1 MNNDIIKPSRT
12 FIFLFMVPLVILMIT
27 LIAYFKVNQ
36 GKAFI
41 GTIMLGILVACIRA
55 KWMLRKHVEFWVA
68 IAMILLVESLMVVY
82 IPWTS
87 KWVPAI
93 VLLPFGILNGF
104 LIFWVIQLAEK
115 MVHGKSATIDES

>member
-68 IAMILLVESLMVVY
+68 IAMILLVFDGQLMARSSKRLSSFHVIFSFEES
-82 IPWTS
+82 
-87 KWVPAI
+87 
-93 VLLPFGILNGF
+93 
-104 LIFWVIQLAEK
+104 
-115 MVHGKSATIDES
+115 